1 MKKFLSLVLALTMA
15 LSLVTV
21 SAGATDFD
29 DDGDITY
36 QEAVTVIAGMGIVD
50 GYSDGTFGPDEA
62 LTRGAAAKIIC
73 NLILGPTTAS
83 ALSAGT
89 APFKDVPVT
98 NTFAGYITYCSQ
110 QGIISGYAD
119 GTFRPTGTL
128 SGNAF
133 MKMLLGALGY
143 DSSIEGYT
151 GANWTVSVIKQ
162 AVGIGLDDGN
172 DEFVGSKAVTRQEAA
187 LYAYNMLQA
196 TMVEYDQ
203 KNTIVVGD
211 IEINTTSSRKDVANN
226 DKTETIAKDGKMQF
240 AERYFSDLKKVTSD
254 ESDEFERPATTW
266 KLKSTTIG
274 TYASEADLTYTSAV
288 ELGDIYKDLD
298 LSSSLKASEVD
309 IYRNGKADDNNGKWG
324 IGKNDK
330 NEVGGNG
337 VLTEVFYNDDDDTA
351 VITMIDT
358 YLGEVTS
365 THKASGNRDAYISI
379 SPKADGIGVG
389 GNFDTEESFDVDDL
403 VLYTYSNKSGDK
415 GIQTV
420 VNASETVT
428 GTLQSYTAG
437 KSVKVADNTYKGSD
451 SYKGLIANLDN
462 AVDQEVAVYLDEY
475 GYVVYIDTD
484 AVTGNYAVVLG
495 RDDSNVGNRAKV
507 LFMDGST
514 AIVNVSKYVGNPNK
528 PNKYDIVSYTKN
540 SSNEY
545 KLTLLAQDADSSK
558 GDGKTKLVEN
568 GESGL
573 TDTAFSNANKGTSD
587 KTTASYANGKT
598 TFLIATSGSNGT
610 EYRVYEGIKNVPDV
624 VISSGKTIE
633 VSTYVEKGNAAR
645 VIFINATTDATVS
658 GSSDDI
664 VFIKGSGTG
673 ASYDSKLG
681 TYYEYDAIINGEF
694 TTIKTADR
702 FKTSGLYNIVS
713 YDKNGVATNLDKD
726 SNVKSGTGT
735 ERVKNDVVGL
745 AGSYYTYSKDCQVFH
760 IDEDGD
766 IDETVY
772 TVSNIATDKNDT
784 VWFAMDSGDVVA
796 IVYQDVPDDNNTYY
810 TVTFTGFSGNT
821 YIQNVN
827 GENISDVQK
836 VVEGKDF
843 QFKLAPVAGKS
854 VASVK
859 VGSETLTP
867 DSNGVYTVSN
877 VKKDIQIDLT
887 FAETVTLTFKSN
899 DTTQAYIVVNGAE
912 KAMID
917 NNTTYPVTIAEGSSV
932 TLEIIPASGK
942 TVSNVTAAGNFVSGN
957 NNNYTI
963 VANATGDVVITMA

>member
-1 MKKFLSLVLALTMA
+1 MKKFLSLVLALVMTM
-15 LSLVTV
+15 SLVTV
-21 SAGATDFD
+21 SAGAKDFT
-29 DDGDITY
+29 DDGEITY
-36 QEAVTVIAGMGIVD
+36 KEAVDVISGIGVVD
-50 GYSDGTFGPDEA
+50 GYSDGDFRPDDV

-98 NTFAGYITYCSQ
+98 NTFAGYITFCSQ

-119 GTFRPTGTL
+119 GTFRPQGTL

-143 DSSIEGYT
+143 DGSIEKYT
-151 GANWTVSVIKQ
+151 GPNWQVSVIKR
-162 AVGIGLDDGN
+162 ASGIGLDDGN
-172 DEFVGSKAVTRQEAA
+172 DEFLGSKAVTRQEAA
-187 LYAYNMLQA
+187 LYAFNMLQA
-196 TMVEYDQ
+196 TMVEYD
-203 KNTIVVGD
+203 KKDTIVVGD
-211 IEINTTSSRKDVANN
+211 ITINSASTRSEVKNEIAADN
-226 DKTETIAKDGKMQF
+226 TIAKDGKMQF

-274 TYASEADLTYTSAV
+274 TYADKADLTYTAEV
-288 ELGDIYKDLD
+288 EIGDIYKDLD
-298 LSSSLKASEVD
+298 LSSSLKASEVEV
-309 IYRNGKADDNNGKWG
+309 YRNGSNADGKDE
-324 IGKNDK
+324 IGLIKSDSTK
-330 NEVGGNG
+330 LGGNG

-379 SPKADGIGVG
+379 SPKADGVGVG

-428 GTLQSYTAG
+428 GTLKSFTTG
-437 KSVKVADNTYKGSD
+437 KSVKVGDTTYKGSD
-451 SYKGLIANLDN
+451 VYKDEIADLTG
-462 AVDQEVAVYLDEY
+462 AVDQEVTVYLDQY
-475 GYVVYIDTD
+475 GYVVYVDTD
-484 AVTGNYAVVLG
+484 AVSGNYAVVIG
-495 RDDSNVGNRAKV
+495 IDTSKVGDRAKL
-507 LFMDGST
+507 LFADGTIST
-514 AIVNVSKYVGNPNK
+514 VDLKNDGDADEG
-528 PNKYDIVSYTKN
+528 DIVSYTKN

-545 KLTLLAQDADSSK
+545 KLTLLAQDQRSTVNSNGKENLILNGKAD
-558 GDGKTKLVEN
+558 LNN
-568 GESGL
+568 GVFKQANIGSVGG
-573 TDTAFSNANKGTSD
+573 TVTA
-587 KTTASYANGKT
+587 TTANGKT
-598 TFLIATSGSNGT
+598 TFLIATSSSNGT
-610 EYRVYEGIKNVPDV
+610 EYRVYEGIKNVPDIIV
-624 VISSGKTIE
+624 AQGAWIPVA
-633 VSTYVEKGNAAR
+633 TYVEKGSAAR
-645 VIFINATTDATVS
+645 VIFVDATKNATVS

-664 VFIKGSGTG
+664 IFVKGNNSKQ
-673 ASYDSKLG
+673 SYDSTLG
-681 TYYEYDAIINGEF
+681 NYWEYDAIINGEF
-694 TTIKTADR
+694 TTIKTTQQVKG
-702 FKTSGLYNIVS
+702 FTLFNLVS
-713 YDKNGVATNLDKD
+713 YDKNGVAISLSDD
-726 SNVKSGTGT
+726 GNVVVGKGT

-745 AGSYYTYSKDCQVFH
+745 NRNYYTYTKDCQVFH

-766 IDETVY
+766 IDKTVY
-772 TVSNIATDKNDT
+772 TVSNIATDDNDN
-784 VWFAMDSGDVVA
+784 VWFAKDSGDVVA

-899 DTTQAYIVVNGAE
+899 DTIQAYIVVNGAE

-917 NNTTYPVTIAEGSSV
+917 NSTIYPVTIAKGSSV

-942 TVSNVTAAGNFVSGN
+942 TVSNVTAAGNFVSGD

>member
-1 MKKFLSLVLALTMA
+1 MKKFLSLVLALVMTM
-15 LSLVTV
+15 SLVTV
-21 SAGATDFD
+21 SAGAKDFTDD
-29 DDGDITY
+29 SEITY
-36 QEAVTVIAGMGIVD
+36 KEAVDVISALGVVD
-50 GYSDGTFGPDEA
+50 GYSGGDFRPDDV

-110 QGIISGYAD
+110 QKIISGYAD

-172 DEFVGSKAVTRQEAA
+172 DNFVGSKAVTRQEAA

-211 IEINTTSSRKDVANN
+211 VEINTTSSRKDVANN

-274 TYASEADLTYTSAV
+274 TYAGEADLTYTSAV

-298 LSSSLKASEVD
+298 LSSSLKASEVN
-309 IYRNGKADDNNGKWG
+309 IYRNGAPDGNNGKWG
-324 IGKNDK
+324 IGKGDK

-420 VNASETVT
+420 INATETVT
-428 GTLQSYTAG
+428 GTLKSYTSG
-437 KSVKVADNTYKGSD
+437 KSVKVADTTYKGTAA
-451 SYKGLIANLDN
+451 YKDQIASLDN
-462 AVDQEVAVYLDEY
+462 AVDQEVTVYLDQY
-475 GYVVYIDTD
+475 GYVVYVDTD
-484 AVTGNYAVVLG
+484 AITDNYAVVL
-495 RDDSNVGNRAKV
+495 RMSNSGVSDEAKL
-507 LFMDGST
+507 LFADGTVATVDVRNYNSIKDKID
-514 AIVNVSKYVGNPNK
+514 AN
-528 PNKYDIVSYTKN
+528 DIVSYTKN
-540 SSNEY
+540 SSGEY
-545 KLTLLAQDADSSK
+545 KLTPLAKDADAKNEDTSK
-558 GDGKTKLVEN
+558 TATLIKS
-568 GESGL
+568 GESDL
-573 TDTAFSNANKGTSD
+573 VDSYFKSID
-587 KTTASYANGKT
+587 YANGKT
-598 TFLIATSGSNGT
+598 LFIIATVDNDGDEN
-610 EYRVYEGIKNVPDV
+610 YRVYEGIKNVPDV
-624 VISSGKTIE
+624 KIKADSSVKLAVYAKDSSDT
-633 VSTYVEKGNAAR
+633 AR
-645 VIFINATTDATVS
+645 VIFINASNNAVVS

-664 VFIKGSGTG
+664 VFIKGNTKHDENTG
-673 ASYDSKLG
+673 SSYSSELG
-681 TYYEYDAIINGEF
+681 KYWEYDAIVNGEF
-694 TTIKTADR
+694 TTIKVDHPVAKA
-702 FKTSGLYNIVS
+702 FALYNSVS
-713 YDKNGVATNLDKD
+713 YDKNGVATSLLPSSPDNSEVFEVLNK
-726 SNVKSGTGT
+726 GT

-745 AGSYYTYSKDCQVFH
+745 GGKYYTYSDACQVFH

-766 IDETVY
+766 FDETVY
-772 TVSNIATDKNDT
+772 TVSNIATDDDDN
-784 VWFAMDSGDVVA
+784 VWFVRDDGDVVA
-796 IVYQDVPDDNNTYY
+796 IFYQDVTKGGNNNDYDTNVTKIALSATTGNLAVFVDNAPEKDTTY
-810 TVTFTGFSGNT
+810 TVTLSILRDSG
-821 YIQNVN
+821 Y
-827 GENISDVQK
+827 
-836 VVEGKDF
+836 
-843 QFKLAPVAGKS
+843 
-854 VASVK
+854 VK
-859 VGSETLTP
+859 VGTF
-867 DSNGVYTVSN
+867 DVTV
-877 VKKDIQIDLT
+877 K
-887 FAETVTLTFKSN
+887 
-899 DTTQAYIVVNGAE
+899 
-912 KAMID
+912 
-917 NNTTYPVTIAEGSSV
+917 
-932 TLEIIPASGK
+932 
-942 TVSNVTAAGNFVSGN
+942 
-957 NNNYTI
+957 
-963 VANATGDVVITMA
+963 ANATDGKVDISDSLIKGNSYQITYGDLVATTGYQGK

>member
-1 MKKFLSLVLALTMA
+1 MKKFLSLVLALVMTM
-15 LSLVTV
+15 SLVTV
-21 SAGATDFD
+21 SAGAKDFTDD
-29 DDGDITY
+29 SSITY
-36 QEAVTVIAGMGIVD
+36 KEAVDVISALGVVD
-50 GYSDGTFGPDEA
+50 GYSGGDFRPDDV

-143 DSSIEGYT
+143 DSKIENYT

-187 LYAYNMLQA
+187 LYAFNMLQA
-196 TMVEYDQ
+196 TMVEYD
-203 KNTIVVGD
+203 KKDTIVVGD
-211 IEINTTSSRKDVANN
+211 ITINSASTRSEVKNEIAADN
-226 DKTETIAKDGKMQF
+226 TIAKDGKMQF

-274 TYASEADLTYTSAV
+274 TYAGEADLTYTSAV

-309 IYRNGKADDNNGKWG
+309 IYRNGTADDKNGKWG

-351 VITMIDT
+351 IITMIDT

-379 SPKADGIGVG
+379 SPKADGVGAG

-420 VNASETVT
+420 INASETVT
-428 GTLQSYTAG
+428 GTLKSYTAG

-451 SYKGLIANLDN
+451 SYKKLIDKLDN
-462 AVDQEVAVYLDEY
+462 AVDQEVTVYLDQY
-475 GYVVYIDTD
+475 GYVVYVDTD
-484 AVTGNYAVVLG
+484 AVTGNYAVILG
-495 RDDSNVGNRAKV
+495 LVSNDIGTRAKL
-507 LFMDGST
+507 LFADGTT
-514 AIVNVSKYVGNPNK
+514 ATVNVSKNEDANQ
-528 PNKYDIVSYTKN
+528 YDIVSYTKN

-545 KLTLLAQDADSSK
+545 KLTLLAQDATSAS
-558 GDGKTKLVEN
+558 GDGRKKLVEN

-624 VISSGKTIE
+624 VVKSGKQIVVT
-633 VSTYVEKGNAAR
+633 TYVEKNSSAAR

-681 TYYEYDAIINGEF
+681 AYYEYDAIINGEF
-694 TTIKTADR
+694 TTIKTVDQ

-735 ERVKNDVVGL
+735 ERVKNDVIGL
-745 AGSYYTYSKDCQVFH
+745 GDGKTMKYYAYSKDCQVFH
-760 IDEDGD
+760 LDEDGD

-772 TVSNIATDKNDT
+772 TVSNIATDNNDK
-784 VWFAMDSGDVVA
+784 VWYVMDSGDVIA
-796 IVYQDVPDDNNTYY
+796 IVYQDQPD
-810 TVTFTGFSGNT
+810 G
-821 YIQNVN
+821 
-827 GENISDVQK
+827 
-836 VVEGKDF
+836 
-843 QFKLAPVAGKS
+843 AA
-854 VASVK
+854 
-859 VGSETLTP
+859 TP
-867 DSNGVYTVSN
+867 SS
-877 VKKDIQIDLT
+877 
-887 FAETVTLTFKSN
+887 
-899 DTTQAYIVVNGAE
+899 AYIVANGSFGVIINSTTQTVNT
-912 KAMID
+912 
-917 NNTTYPVTIAEGSSV
+917 NTNSLFVSATENGRGDTASSNVVVSYEISTWNGSTNSWNDSV
-932 TLEIIPASGK
+932 TVSSAKQS
-942 TVSNVTAAGNFVSGN
+942 TVAAGTYIDAGTNAQATYDG
-957 NNNYTI
+957 
-963 VANATGDVVITMA
+963 VASAGVRCRVVVTVTCDQVTRTLPAVVVTSA

>member
-1 MKKFLSLVLALTMA
+1 MKKFLSLVLALVMTM
-15 LSLVTV
+15 SLVTV
-21 SAGATDFD
+21 SAGAKDFTDD
-29 DDGDITY
+29 SSITY
-36 QEAVTVIAGMGIVD
+36 KEAVDVISALGVVD
-50 GYSDGTFGPDEA
+50 GYSGGDFRPDDV

-143 DSSIEGYT
+143 DSKIENYT

-187 LYAYNMLQA
+187 LYAFNMLQA
-196 TMVEYDQ
+196 TMVEYD
-203 KNTIVVGD
+203 KKDTIVVGD
-211 IEINTTSSRKDVANN
+211 ITINSASTRSEVKNEIAADN
-226 DKTETIAKDGKMQF
+226 TIAKDGKMQF

-309 IYRNGKADDNNGKWG
+309 IYRNGTADDKNGKWG

-379 SPKADGIGVG
+379 SPKADGVGVG

-420 VNASETVT
+420 INASETVT
-428 GTLQSYTAG
+428 GTLKSYTSG
-437 KSVKVADNTYKGSD
+437 KSVKVADTTYKGTAA
-451 SYKGLIANLDN
+451 YKDQIASLDN
-462 AVDQEVAVYLDEY
+462 AVDQEVTVYLDQY

-514 AIVNVSKYVGNPNK
+514 AIVNVSKYVGK

-598 TFLIATSGSNGT
+598 TFLIATPGSNGT

-713 YDKNGVATNLDKD
+713 YDKNGVATNLDND

-810 TVTFTGFSGNT
+810 TVTFTGFFGNT

-963 VANATGDVVITMA
+963 VANATGDVVITMD

>member
-1 MKKFLSLVLALTMA
+1 MKKFLSLVLALVMTM
-15 LSLVTV
+15 SLVTV
-21 SAGATDFD
+21 SAGAKDFTDD
-29 DDGDITY
+29 SSITY
-36 QEAVTVIAGMGIVD
+36 KEAVDVISALGVVD
-50 GYSDGTFGPDEA
+50 GYSGGDFRPDDV

-172 DEFVGSKAVTRQEAA
+172 DNFVGSKAVTRQEAA

-211 IEINTTSSRKDVANN
+211 VEINTTSSRKDVANN

-274 TYASEADLTYTSAV
+274 TYAGEADLTYTSAV

-298 LSSSLKASEVD
+298 LSSSLKASEVN
-309 IYRNGKADDNNGKWG
+309 IYRNGAPDGNNGKWG
-324 IGKNDK
+324 IGKGDK

-420 VNASETVT
+420 INATETVT

-451 SYKGLIANLDN
+451 SYKKLIDKLDN
-462 AVDQEVAVYLDEY
+462 AVDQEVTVYLDQY
-475 GYVVYIDTD
+475 GYVVYVDTD

-514 AIVNVSKYVGNPNK
+514 AIVNVSKYVGK
-528 PNKYDIVSYTKN
+528 PNMYDIVSYTKN

-624 VISSGKTIE
+624 VVKSGKQIVVT
-633 VSTYVEKGNAAR
+633 TYVEKNSSAAR

-681 TYYEYDAIINGEF
+681 AYYEYDAIINGEF
-694 TTIKTADR
+694 TTIKTVDQ
-702 FKTSGLYNIVS
+702 FKTSGLCNIVS

-735 ERVKNDVVGL
+735 ERVKNDVIGL
-745 AGSYYTYSKDCQVFH
+745 GDGKTMKYYAYSKDCQVFH
-760 IDEDGD
+760 LDENGD

-772 TVSNIATDKNDT
+772 TVSNIATDTDDN
-784 VWFAMDSGDVVA
+784 VWYVMDGGDVVA

-887 FAETVTLTFKSN
+887 F
-899 DTTQAYIVVNGAE
+899 
-912 KAMID
+912 
-917 NNTTYPVTIAEGSSV
+917 SSV
-932 TLEIIPASGK
+932 VELTVSNTSSDTPVLVTVGGDTQEIAASGSATFSVTNGGNYEWAVDVVAGK
-942 TVSNVTAAGNFVSGN
+942 TVT
-957 NNNYTI
+957 
-963 VANATGDVVITMA
+963 ATGTNCNIYSSSIRIAASGTPSVSITVA

>member
-1 MKKFLSLVLALTMA
+1 MKKFLSLVLALVMTM
-15 LSLVTV
+15 SLVTV
-21 SAGATDFD
+21 SAGAKDFTDD
-29 DDGDITY
+29 SEITY
-36 QEAVTVIAGMGIVD
+36 KEAVDVISALGVVD
-50 GYSDGTFGPDEA
+50 GYSGGDFRPDDV

-187 LYAYNMLQA
+187 LYAYNMLNA

-211 IEINTTSSRKDVANN
+211 IEINTTSSRKEVENN
-226 DKTETIAKDGKMQF
+226 DKTETIANDDKMQF
-240 AERYFSDLKKVTSD
+240 AERYFDDLKKQPGD
-254 ESDEFERPATTW
+254 SDEFERPATTW
-266 KLKSTTIG
+266 KLKSETIG
-274 TYASEADLTYTSAV
+274 TYADEPDLTYTAAV
-288 ELGDIYKDLD
+288 EMGDIYKDLD
-298 LSSSLKASEVD
+298 LSSSVKASEVD
-309 IYRNGKADDNNGKWG
+309 IYRNGAADADDGKLG
-324 IGKNDK
+324 IAKNDK

-337 VLTEVFYNDDDDTA
+337 VLTEVFYNDDEDTA
-351 VITMIDT
+351 IITMIDT

-379 SPKADGIGVG
+379 SPKADGIVATG
-389 GNFDTEESFDVDDL
+389 GNYDTEESFDVDDL

-420 VNASETVT
+420 INATETVT

-462 AVDQEVAVYLDEY
+462 AVDQEVTVYLDEY

-514 AIVNVSKYVGNPNK
+514 AIVNVSKYVGK
-528 PNKYDIVSYTKN
+528 PNMYDIVSYTKN

-745 AGSYYTYSKDCQVFH
+745 GDGAAMKYYAYSKDCQVFH
-760 IDEDGD
+760 LDEDGD
-766 IDETVY
+766 IDETMY
-772 TVSNIATDKNDT
+772 TVSNIATDNNDK
-784 VWFAMDSGDVVA
+784 VWYVMDSGDVIA
-796 IVYQDVPDDNNTYY
+796 IVYQDQPD
-810 TVTFTGFSGNT
+810 G
-821 YIQNVN
+821 
-827 GENISDVQK
+827 
-836 VVEGKDF
+836 
-843 QFKLAPVAGKS
+843 AA
-854 VASVK
+854 
-859 VGSETLTP
+859 TP
-867 DSNGVYTVSN
+867 SS
-877 VKKDIQIDLT
+877 
-887 FAETVTLTFKSN
+887 
-899 DTTQAYIVVNGAE
+899 AYIVANGSFGVIINSTTQTVNT
-912 KAMID
+912 
-917 NNTTYPVTIAEGSSV
+917 NTDSLFVSATENGPGDTASSNVVVSYEISTWNGSTNSWNDSV
-932 TLEIIPASGK
+932 TVSSAKQS
-942 TVSNVTAAGNFVSGN
+942 TVAAGTYIDAGTNAQATYDGVASSG
-957 NNNYTI
+957 
-963 VANATGDVVITMA
+963 VRCRVVVTVTCDQVTRTLPAVVVTSA

>member
-1 MKKFLSLVLALTMA
+1 MKKFLSLVLALVMTM
-15 LSLVTV
+15 SLVTV
-21 SAGATDFD
+21 SAGAKDFTDD
-29 DDGDITY
+29 SSITY
-36 QEAVTVIAGMGIVD
+36 KEAVDVISALGVVD
-50 GYSDGTFGPDEA
+50 GYSGGDFRPDDV

-274 TYASEADLTYTSAV
+274 TYAGEADLTYTSAV

-298 LSSSLKASEVD
+298 LSSSLKASEVN
-309 IYRNGKADDNNGKWG
+309 IYRNGAPDGNNGKWG
-324 IGKNDK
+324 IGKGDK

-420 VNASETVT
+420 INATETVT

-514 AIVNVSKYVGNPNK
+514 AIVNVSKYVGK
-528 PNKYDIVSYTKN
+528 PNMYDIVSYTKS

-887 FAETVTLTFKSN
+887 F
-899 DTTQAYIVVNGAE
+899 
-912 KAMID
+912 
-917 NNTTYPVTIAEGSSV
+917 SSV
-932 TLEIIPASGK
+932 VELTVSNTSSDTPVLVTVGGDTQEIAANGSATFSVTNGGNYEWAVDVVAGK
-942 TVSNVTAAGNFVSGN
+942 TVT
-957 NNNYTI
+957 
-963 VANATGDVVITMA
+963 ATGTNCNIYSSSIRIAASGTPSVSITVA

>member
-1 MKKFLSLVLALTMA
+1 MKKFLSLVLALVMTM
-15 LSLVTV
+15 SLVTV
-21 SAGATDFD
+21 SAGAKDFTDNSK
-29 DDGDITY
+29 INY
-36 QEAVTVIAGMGIVD
+36 KEAVDVMSAAKVID
-50 GYSDGTFGPDEA
+50 GYAEGDFRPSAT

-172 DEFVGSKAVTRQEAA
+172 DNFVGSKAVTRQEAA

-211 IEINTTSSRKDVANN
+211 VEINTTSSRKDVANN

-274 TYASEADLTYTSAV
+274 TYAGEADLTYTSAV

-298 LSSSLKASEVD
+298 LSSSLKASEVN
-309 IYRNGKADDNNGKWG
+309 IYRNGAPDGNNGKWG
-324 IGKNDK
+324 IGKGDK

-420 VNASETVT
+420 INATETVT

-514 AIVNVSKYVGNPNK
+514 AIVNVSKYVGN

>member
-1 MKKFLSLVLALTMA
+1 MKKFLSLVLALVMTM
-15 LSLVTV
+15 SLVTV
-21 SAGATDFD
+21 SAGAKDFTDD
-29 DDGDITY
+29 SEITY
-36 QEAVTVIAGMGIVD
+36 KEAVDVISALGVVD
-50 GYSDGTFGPDEA
+50 GYSGGDFRPDDV

-211 IEINTTSSRKDVANN
+211 ITIDTVSTRSEVKNEIAADN
-226 DKTETIAKDGKMQF
+226 TIAKDGKMQF

-274 TYASEADLTYTSAV
+274 TYADKADLTYTAEV
-288 ELGDIYKDLD
+288 EIGDIYKDLD
-298 LSSSLKASEVD
+298 LSSSLKASEVEV
-309 IYRNGKADDNNGKWG
+309 YRNGSNADGKDE
-324 IGKNDK
+324 IGLIKSDSTK
-330 NEVGGNG
+330 LGGNG

-379 SPKADGIGVG
+379 SPKADGVGVG

-420 VNASETVT
+420 INASETVT
-428 GTLQSYTAG
+428 GTLKSFTTG
-437 KSVKVADNTYKGSD
+437 KSVKVADTTYKGTAA
-451 SYKGLIANLDN
+451 YKDQIASLDN
-462 AVDQEVAVYLDEY
+462 AVDQDVTVYLDEY

-514 AIVNVSKYVGNPNK
+514 AIVNVSKYVGK
-528 PNKYDIVSYTKN
+528 PNMYDIVSYTKS

-745 AGSYYTYSKDCQVFH
+745 GDGAAMKYYAYSKDCQVFH
-760 IDEDGD
+760 LDEDGD

-772 TVSNIATDKNDT
+772 TVSNIATDNNDK
-784 VWFAMDSGDVVA
+784 VWYVMDSGDVIA

-887 FAETVTLTFKSN
+887 F
-899 DTTQAYIVVNGAE
+899 
-912 KAMID
+912 
-917 NNTTYPVTIAEGSSV
+917 SSV
-932 TLEIIPASGK
+932 VELTVSNTSSDTPVLVTVGGDTQEIAASGSATFSVTNGGNYEWAVDVVAGK
-942 TVSNVTAAGNFVSGN
+942 TVT
-957 NNNYTI
+957 
-963 VANATGDVVITMA
+963 ATGTNCNIYSSSIRIAASGTPSVSITVA

>member
-1 MKKFLSLVLALTMA
+1 MKKFLSLVLALVMTM
-15 LSLVTV
+15 SLVTV
-21 SAGATDFD
+21 SAGAKDFTDD
-29 DDGDITY
+29 SEITY
-36 QEAVTVIAGMGIVD
+36 KEAVDVISALGVVD
-50 GYSDGTFGPDEA
+50 GYSDGDFRPDDV

-83 ALSAGT
+83 ALAAST

-119 GTFRPTGTL
+119 GTFRPQGTL

-143 DSSIEGYT
+143 DGSIENYT
-151 GANWTVSVIKQ
+151 GPNWQVSVIKQ
-162 AVGIGLDDGN
+162 ASGIGLDDGN
-172 DEFVGSKAVTRQEAA
+172 DEFLGSKAVTRQEAA
-187 LYAYNMLQA
+187 LYAFNMLQA
-196 TMVEYDQ
+196 TMVEYD
-203 KNTIVVGD
+203 KKDSIVVGD
-211 IEINTTSSRKDVANN
+211 ITINSTSTRKDVENTAKN
-226 DKTETIAKDGKMQF
+226 ETIAKDGKMQF

-274 TYASEADLTYTSAV
+274 TYAGEADLTYTSAV

-298 LSSSLKASEVD
+298 LSSSLKASEVN
-309 IYRNGKADDNNGKWG
+309 IYRNGAPDGNNGKWG
-324 IGKNDK
+324 IGKGDK

-420 VNASETVT
+420 INATETVT

-514 AIVNVSKYVGNPNK
+514 AIVNVSKYVGN

-713 YDKNGVATNLDKD
+713 YDKNGVATNQDKD